1 MAESLTVF
9 YTAHIGGDLALLPR
23 LHTFLTRLMADYERK
38 NTLLLDLGASCSD
51 AVWHCRATG
60 GRSSLLAL
68 DAMGYHAANV
78 EGQLEPAQ
86 RLLLAPQVTL
96 GLVDAAHDWR
106 WDSGEARIA
115 LSPRD
120 NYGGLQISLRAGEQT
135 ELTGATLRLANVG
148 KGQVGE
154 ARLTR
159 GEGLEL
165 LGAALHAMPS
175 STPPN
180 PSIAGAVEFIES
192 EARRVI

>member
-1 MAESLTVF
+1 MAKSLSIF
-9 YTAHIGGDLALLPR
+9 YTAHIRGDLALLPR

-38 NTLLLDLGASCSD
+38 NTLLLDLGTSCSD

-60 GRSSLLAL
+60 GRSILLAL

-106 WDSGEARIA
+106 WGKGSA
-115 LSPRD
+115 LVTLKPRED
-120 NYGGLQISLRAGEQT
+120 HAGLQICLRASERT
-135 ELTGATLRLANVG
+135 ALTGKTLRLAEVV
-148 KGQVGE
+148 KGQVGVARLQMGDGLALLDAE
-154 ARLTR
+154 ARS
-159 GEGLEL
+159 
-165 LGAALHAMPS
+165 MPS